1 MWRTVHFHLRLS
13 IYSLVAESASTRH
26 ARAVRW
32 TVPGVKSAGRGKII
46 VVEGETTHGGHHQGT
61 SGDTPVAGS
70 GWIATDVAAKTLGV
84 HPRTIRRF
92 IDRGDLEGR
101 LEEEGITKSWMVSVD
116 SLHALSNRRKAEGH
130 DRRESVEK
138 SVEVSG
144 AVDRAEDTL
153 ANVLRDLAGR
163 LEARIAEATELR
175 TRLEFIERG
184 ESSLREER
192 ERLLADIERERKERD
207 LERQEAEEEFE
218 RLRAELEAERSKG
231 FWRKLVGG

>member
-1 MWRTVHFHLRLS
+1 M
-13 IYSLVAESASTRH
+13 
-26 ARAVRW
+26 
-32 TVPGVKSAGRGKII
+32 II
-46 VVEGETTHGGHHQGT
+46 VVEGEPTRGGHDRGA
-61 SGDTPVAGS
+61 SGDAPGAGS
-70 GWIATDVAAKTLGV
+70 GWITTDEAAKTLGV

-101 LEEEGITKSWMVSVD
+101 LEEEGITKSWMVSID
-116 SLHALSNRRKAEGH
+116 SLHALRNRRKAERH

-138 SVEVSG
+138 SVEMSD

-175 TRLEFIERG
+175 TRLEIIERA

-192 ERLLADIERERKERD
+192 ERLLADIERERKERE
-207 LERQEAEEEFE
+207 LERQQAEEELE
-218 RLRAELEAERSKG
+218 RLRAELEAECSKG
-231 FWRKLVGG
+231 FWRRQFGG